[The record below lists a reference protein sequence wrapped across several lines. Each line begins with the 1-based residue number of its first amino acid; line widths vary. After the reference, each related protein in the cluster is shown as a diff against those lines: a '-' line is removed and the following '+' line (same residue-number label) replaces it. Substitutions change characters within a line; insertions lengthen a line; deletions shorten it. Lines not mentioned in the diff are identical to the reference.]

1 MDYTSYD
8 RSGPMAGNPLPSSSI
23 SPGVT
28 LVMAIACGV
37 AAANVYYN
45 QPMLRIMEAAFPG
58 QVTATGL
65 VPTAT
70 QLGFAGGLVLL
81 VPLGDRFERRRLIL
95 IQLAALTLSLAAAA
109 LAPDAWS
116 LVLASALV
124 GVTSSVAQQ
133 IVPFAAEL
141 AEPSRRGAT
150 VGTVMS
156 GLLCGILLGRVLGG
170 AVGDHYGWRATFWL
184 GLLLTV
190 AVGLLLAAVL
200 PRSYPRTQEGY
211 GALLK
216 SLAILWREEPHLQRA
231 TTIQGCL
238 FGSFTAFWTIL
249 ALQLDAR
256 YHLSAEI
263 AGLFGIVGAVGV
275 LFAPIAGKIAD
286 RRGPHAVIGLG
297 SVIMLTSW
305 VVFGAWGMIAGLIA
319 GVILLDF
326 GEQGALVS
334 NQNVIYA
341 LRPEARNRL
350 NTIFMGGMF
359 VGGAV
364 GSAGASL
371 AWEFGGWAAVCAFG
385 AALAV
390 IALGLHA
397 CGHAAKKRGAEQL
410 RGLFVGIL
418 SRPAAS
424 VAGHADR
431 TPRECGAADAG
442 RSRPRIGRAG
452 VAADE
457 MRIARRV
464 RRRVTMPGSRSRR
477 PRSRRSR
484 AHRAT

>member
-1 MDYTSYD
+1 
-8 RSGPMAGNPLPSSSI
+8 
-23 SPGVT
+23 
-28 LVMAIACGV
+28 
-37 AAANVYYN
+37 
-45 QPMLRIMEAAFPG
+45 MLRIMEAAFPG

-457 MRIARRV
+457 MRIARES
-464 RRRVTMPGSRSRR
+464 G
-477 PRSRRSR
+477 
-484 AHRAT
+484 AE